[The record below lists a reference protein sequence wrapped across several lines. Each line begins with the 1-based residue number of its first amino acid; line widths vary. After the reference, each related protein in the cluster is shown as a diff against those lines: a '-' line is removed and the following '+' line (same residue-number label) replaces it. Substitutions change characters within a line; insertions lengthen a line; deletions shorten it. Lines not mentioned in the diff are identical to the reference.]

1 MRYPSYSSAFAT
13 LAFAIAAAPLH
24 AGSQPDAAIPLAAEG
39 SPEIPI
45 GIEAVTGYRSE
56 FIYRGFNLGQNVIDF
71 QLESE
76 IALTNNLI
84 LSVGGWYA
92 TETGSGDFSETTGF
106 LDLRYE
112 WTHWALGIAA
122 SYHSFTHS
130 FFEDGL
136 DSGLFVTWAPNDDIQ
151 LTAGGYY
158 DDGPGGWYGKL
169 EGNWSRPLGDKSF
182 VSLLTGVSWVDDY
195 YLRSGWNDAYA
206 RFSYTYAF
214 NDRVSVTP
222 FVGTSI
228 SLDSGPAS
236 GSDYLWGGLWFEV
249 NF

>member
-1 MRYPSYSSAFAT
+1 MRFSTLFLAT
-13 LAFAIAAAPLH
+13 PALLLALCAPLH
-24 AGSQPDAAIPLAAEG
+24 AGPEADAATPLKSNAPAD
-39 SPEIPI
+39 IPI

-56 FIYRGFNLGQNVIDF
+56 SIYRGFKLGQHVIDF

-76 IALTNNLI
+76 IALTDALI
-84 LSVGGWYA
+84 LSAGGWYA
-92 TETGSGDFSETTGF
+92 TEASGGDFSEAAGF

-112 WTHWALGIAA
+112 WTRWALGVTAT
-122 SYHSFTHS
+122 YHSFTHS
-130 FFEDGL
+130 FFQDGL
-136 DSGLFVTWAPNDDIQ
+136 DTGLFATWAPNDDFQ
-151 LTAGGYY
+151 LTAGAYY

-169 EGNWSRPLGDKSF
+169 EGNWSHPTGDKSF
-182 VSLLTGVSWVDDY
+182 VALLGGLSWVDDY
-195 YLRSGWNDAYA
+195 YLRSGMNDAYA
-206 RFSYTYAF
+206 RLSWTYNF

-222 FVGTSI
+222 FLGTSI